1 MKQYLYLSAIWA
13 VSITMTA
20 CGNSANQN
28 MSSNTSVAAASQ
40 LFSERDLSG
49 EYDAS
54 KCEQITLSDAGCTSD
69 SSAVAIGQNTV
80 TITKEGDYIINGS
93 LSDGM
98 VIVDV
103 EKSEKV
109 QLILNGVTIHSESSA
124 PIYIKKADKVFVTLA
139 EGTENTL
146 TNGGKFTAIDD
157 NNIDAVIFS
166 KDDLTL
172 NGTGTLIVQS
182 PSAHGIVSKN
192 ELVVTDGTYEITA
205 ASQGL
210 SGKEN
215 VAIADGNFA
224 ITAGKAAIKS
234 ANDDGNT
241 QGNVYIGG
249 GSFELSAGTDGINAL
264 NEVKIEGGD
273 IKINQSYEG
282 IEARIITILGG
293 AIELVS
299 SNDGFNA
306 TDKRSTTETNTEE
319 TEQEIPGGK
328 MGDTQPDASIQIS
341 GGIVKIDAEGDGID
355 TNGYLTISGG
365 EVYVAGASH
374 GGDGALDYGIDASI
388 SGGIVVAAGQRNM
401 AQNFGSE
408 STQGSILINTEESN
422 AADSDIVLVDS
433 DGKELVAWTMKKSYN
448 SVVISCPEIT
458 ENGTYTVQTG
468 DISTEVVM
476 DGLIYGQGFEFGG
489 RRPGFGNGEK
499 PEGMPDLKNGEKPE
513 GMTDFKNGEKPEG
526 MPDFKN
532 GEKPEE
538 LPDSKDENSSQERAS
553 KGL

>member
-1 MKQYLYLSAIWA
+1 MKQYLYLSAILA

-20 CGNSANQN
+20 CGNSVNQN

-215 VAIADGNFA
+215 VAIADGNFV
-224 ITAGKAAIKS
+224 I
-234 ANDDGNT
+234 
-241 QGNVYIGG
+241 
-249 GSFELSAGTDGINAL
+249 
-264 NEVKIEGGD
+264 
-273 IKINQSYEG
+273 
-282 IEARIITILGG
+282 
-293 AIELVS
+293 
-299 SNDGFNA
+299 
-306 TDKRSTTETNTEE
+306 
-319 TEQEIPGGK
+319 
-328 MGDTQPDASIQIS
+328 
-341 GGIVKIDAEGDGID
+341 
-355 TNGYLTISGG
+355 
-365 EVYVAGASH
+365 
-374 GGDGALDYGIDASI
+374 
-388 SGGIVVAAGQRNM
+388 AAG
-401 AQNFGSE
+401 SHK
-408 STQGSILINTEESN
+408 IC
-422 AADSDIVLVDS
+422 
-433 DGKELVAWTMKKSYN
+433 K
-448 SVVISCPEIT
+448 
-458 ENGTYTVQTG
+458 
-468 DISTEVVM
+468 
-476 DGLIYGQGFEFGG
+476 
-489 RRPGFGNGEK
+489 
-499 PEGMPDLKNGEKPE
+499 
-513 GMTDFKNGEKPEG
+513 
-526 MPDFKN
+526 
-532 GEKPEE
+532 
-538 LPDSKDENSSQERAS
+538 
-553 KGL
+553 